1 MTSVNQNFMI
11 MIKSY
16 DFYLKVSPLKN
27 ETLRKL
33 TPSRK

>member
-1 MTSVNQNFMI
+1 MRNYDFS
-11 MIKSY
+11 KPKLHDY
-16 DFYLKVSPLKN
+16 DFYLNVSPLKN